1 MSKKREFLWWFLG
14 CLITILLVYI
24 INTALFGSANFVDI
38 TISACSYAIISL
50 FFKRINRVMNDKSR
64 HICGDPFGDG
74 EHCEYLHYTGSKNK
88 GIDGKQLE
96 KECLYC
102 TAGKKIKKI
111 AKISSWYGITPRWCI
126 KLKQKRKKH

>member
-14 CLITILLVYI
+14 CLITVLLVYI

-50 FFKRINRVMNDKSR
+50 SFKRINRVMNDKSR

-74 EHCEYLHYTGSKNK
+74 EHCEYLHYTGSKNE
-88 GIDGKQLE
+88 GIYGKQLE

-102 TAGKKIKKI
+102 TAGKEIKKN
-111 AKISSWYGITPRWCI
+111 S
-126 KLKQKRKKH
+126 

>member
-1 MSKKREFLWWFLG
+1 M
-14 CLITILLVYI
+14 
-24 INTALFGSANFVDI
+24 
-38 TISACSYAIISL
+38 
-50 FFKRINRVMNDKSR
+50 MNDKSR
-64 HICGDPFGDG
+64 HICGDPFGDV

-126 KLKQKRKKH
+126 KLKHKKD